1 MSTSTE
7 PTVIGLSERAHAKL
21 KRLKE
26 DEHFLE
32 MVDAY
37 RCGIAL
43 ALAHGV
49 IPDEVPA
56 PRTNIFGVATVDP
69 SREIATAITAVM
81 NVPDIPVYRM
91 AERLAEWG
99 VNELAQRAKAGEID
113 FGALLEEVENLEA
126 S

>member
-1 MSTSTE
+1 MSTNAE

-32 MVDAY
+32 MVDGY
-37 RCGIAL
+37 RCGMAL
-43 ALAHGV
+43 ALAQGV

-69 SREIATAITAVM
+69 SREIATAITAVID
-81 NVPDIPVYRM
+81 VSGVPVYRM
-91 AERLAEWG
+91 AGRLAEWG
-99 VNELAQRAKAGEID
+99 VNELARRAEAGEID
-113 FGALLEEVENLEA
+113 FAALLEEVANLEG